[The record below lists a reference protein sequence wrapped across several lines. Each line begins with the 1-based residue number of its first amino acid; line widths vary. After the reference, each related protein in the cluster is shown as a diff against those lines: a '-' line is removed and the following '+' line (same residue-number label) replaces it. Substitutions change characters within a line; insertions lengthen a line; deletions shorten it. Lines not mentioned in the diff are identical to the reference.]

1 MRWQVLARHPDL
13 TLTGLYNVLE
23 KLKAEEALTAAET
36 DVKER
41 GLVVVL
47 RELHDLIDRLT
58 MDAYGWP
65 HDLSGHQIVQRL
77 VALNAERAREEADG
91 RVRWLRPD
99 YQKRRFGRAISS
111 AKELDLVE
119 TVIAIDRGKPAFPRD
134 RHEQP
139 LAIEAML
146 AASGEALD
154 SRTLSRAFK
163 GGGARIEPR
172 VEQVLVTLARYGHIH
187 ALPDGRFVARRAA

>member
-1 MRWQVLARHPDL
+1 RPIDTKSRCFDPFPFPDPVAPLGRQLRHAGEELDALRWQVLARHPDL

-119 TVIAIDRGKPAFPRD
+119 TVIAI
-134 RHEQP
+134 
-139 LAIEAML
+139 
-146 AASGEALD
+146 
-154 SRTLSRAFK
+154 
-163 GGGARIEPR
+163 
-172 VEQVLVTLARYGHIH
+172 
-187 ALPDGRFVARRAA
+187 